1 MYNQFYEKYKNRS
14 IFKQLGDFFRYMFR
28 KHNTYE
34 GEELTNN
41 LSTSNSD
48 KSTNLISNKEEDDSI
63 IKLQW

>member
-1 MYNQFYEKYKNRS
+1 
-14 IFKQLGDFFRYMFR
+14 MFR

>member
-28 KHNTYE
+28 KQKTYE

>member
-1 MYNQFYEKYKNRS
+1 
-14 IFKQLGDFFRYMFR
+14 MFR
-28 KHNTYE
+28 KQKTYE
-34 GEELTNN
+34 GEELNNN